1 MERRPLHD
9 RRLTYPEVGATAGAL
24 PPGYHHLVRH
34 RTVGTGEAAFRTAAD
49 RLMTWDLHRRAGIGV
64 DPGTP
69 PATDGTRVLLRL
81 GRGPLRI
88 TAACQVVHVL
98 DEPRRRGF
106 AYGTLDGHP
115 ERGEERFCLE
125 WHDDDAVVL
134 TLTAFSRPAAWWARA
149 AAPLARRVQDRVT
162 QRYLHA
168 L

>member
-1 MERRPLHD
+1 M
-9 RRLTYPEVGATAGAL
+9 
-24 PPGYHHLVRH
+24 
-34 RTVGTGEAAFRTAAD
+34 
-49 RLMTWDLHRRAGIGV
+49 
-64 DPGTP
+64 
-69 PATDGTRVLLRL
+69 
-81 GRGPLRI
+81 RI